1 MTTRQI
7 AKRKGQ
13 NRDKRL
19 EFDKKTKI
27 EMYKRAGGPEDLRC
41 EAKDCGVRLRGKPFH
56 YDHIIEE
63 WEREDIARGLREPLT
78 ADDGQVLC
86 VPCHNEKSAVKTG
99 ERAHGKRI
107 VAKAARAENKRS
119 SFRTNRDSPYKV
131 KMDGTVVWRETGEPV
146 R

>member
-7 AKRKGQ
+7 AQRKRQ
-13 NRDKRL
+13 NTRL

-27 EMYKRAGGPEDLRC
+27 EMFRRAGGPEDLRC
-41 EAKDCGVRLRGKPFH
+41 EAKNCGVRLRGKPFH

-63 WEREDIARGLREPLT
+63 WEREDIERGLREPLT
-78 ADDGQVLC
+78 AEDGQVLC
-86 VPCHNEKSAVKTG
+86 VPCHNEKSKRKTG

-107 VAKAARAENKRS
+107 QAKEARAETKKRS

-146 R
+146 K